1 MFDKLGLIME
11 AIDLRRNNW
20 QNLGGVFVLAVCA
33 VEIAG
38 AWRSFSGMIGLWSNE
53 EYSHAWFILPLAA
66 LIFIQRFRRA
76 RLGGSG
82 APGVLWAMIS
92 TALILFGWAT
102 GSTTAV
108 IYGALLG
115 IIGFVWSSLGTE
127 AMKTLMAP
135 LVYLF
140 FMVPLP
146 MAFYISASAEM
157 QLLSSKLAMV
167 LISLFQVPAS
177 LDGNIIILASARLE
191 VAEACNGL
199 RYLFPLVSFAFL
211 VSMLLEDRLWKK
223 LLVVISSFPIAII
236 LNAGRI
242 AMIAVLLDRFDIDTS
257 TGSAHAFEGF
267 AIFFLCIVLLFLEV
281 WFLLRIGSPRG
292 RLVLSDLLMFDRGV
306 FRRLVTWPT
315 PFTSLLAGSILL
327 LGTSLVASLPVRTE
341 VILARQPLAL
351 FPMEFKGWRGISQ
364 TLDRDSLETLGPT
377 DYLLA
382 DYTNEAS
389 IGGPLNVYIAYYASQ
404 RAAKLPH
411 SPELCLPAGGWS
423 IISQSIINVPL
434 TDGGSIDANR
444 VVIEKRGMRQVVYY
458 WFEERGRHIASE
470 SSVKYYALRDALID
484 ARTDGALVRIV
495 SPIHADDEAEADLM
509 AAKLVAD
516 ASVLLPSY
524 VPGKVAQ

>member
-1 MFDKLGLIME
+1 
-11 AIDLRRNNW
+11 
-20 QNLGGVFVLAVCA
+20 
-33 VEIAG
+33 
-38 AWRSFSGMIGLWSNE
+38 
-53 EYSHAWFILPLAA
+53 
-66 LIFIQRFRRA
+66 
-76 RLGGSG
+76 
-82 APGVLWAMIS
+82 MIS

-102 GSTTAV
+102 GSNTAV

-115 IIGFVWSSLGTE
+115 IIGFVWSSMGTE

-135 LVYLF
+135 LFYLF

-146 MAFYISASAEM
+146 MAFYISTSAEM

-167 LISLFQVPAS
+167 LISLFEVPAS

-199 RYLFPLVSFAFL
+199 RYLFPLFSFAFL
-211 VSMLLEDRLWKK
+211 VSMLLEDRFWKK
-223 LLVVISSFPIAII
+223 LLVVISSFPIAIL

-242 AMIAVLLDRFDIDTS
+242 AMVAVLLDRFDIDTT
-257 TGSAHAFEGF
+257 TGPAHAFEGF

-281 WFLLRIGSPRG
+281 WFLLRIGSSRG
-292 RLVLSDLLMFDRGV
+292 RLVLSDLLMLDRGV
-306 FRRLVTWPT
+306 FRRLARWPT

-327 LGTSLVASLPVRTE
+327 LGTSLVVSLPVRTE
-341 VILARQPLAL
+341 VIPQRQPLAL

-423 IISQSIINVPL
+423 IISQSIVNLPS
-434 TDGGSIDANR
+434 TDGESIDANR
-444 VVIEKRGMRQVVYY
+444 VVIEKRGTRQVVYY
-458 WFEERGRHIASE
+458 WFEERGRHIASG
-470 SSVKYYALRDALID
+470 STLKYYALRDALID
-484 ARTDGALVRIV
+484 NRTDGALVRIV
-495 SPIHADDEAEADLM
+495 APIHADDEAQADLM
-509 AAKLVAD
+509 AGKLVAD
-516 ASVLLPSY
+516 ISALLQSY
-524 VPGKVAQ
+524 IPGKIAQ